1 MADFPVPPAPDP
13 QPLSFASRWRSLGW
27 LLWIVPTLALSAG
40 AGVWAVKNLLA
51 LPDLPGCN
59 ATSQTDLSSS
69 MRLYCAEQTAN
80 SNTVDDLRRAILFAN
95 RISTE
100 DAFRPQAD
108 RLIQQWSQDILK
120 QGDAA
125 FQAGDLEKAIKFA
138 EQIPLSVATAHQLA
152 NDRITHWN
160 AIWRKAET
168 LYNQTETEID
178 RRNWSIATSTARE
191 LLTIENTYWSR
202 TKYRELMQAL
212 QAAKD
217 LQASQNQQQT
227 RRPASRSTDPVGE
240 YLARREQERQQEAS
254 AYLAKARQLANSGN
268 VESLEAAIAEARQ
281 VLFGTPR
288 YDEAQQ
294 AIEAWQNQ
302 IETIEDRPYLERARE
317 LANQGDLES
326 IEAAIHEARQIGWGR
341 ALYDEADAQVEQW
354 QAQIQQ
360 LRAEQQTQRL
370 ETIDMRDAQVPP
382 SSLQPSTIP
391 SIEAIDPPN

>member
-13 QPLSFASRWRSLGW
+13 QPLRFVFRWRSLGCW
-27 LLWIVPTLALSAG
+27 LWIVPTLALSGG

-59 ATSQTDLSSS
+59 SISQTDLSSS

-95 RISTE
+95 RIPAE
-100 DAFRPQAD
+100 DSLRSQAD

-125 FQAGDLEKAIKFA
+125 FQAGDLPKAIKLA
-138 EQIPLSVATAHQLA
+138 EQIPLSVDAHLLA
-152 NDRITHWN
+152 SDRINQWN
-160 AIWRKAET
+160 ATWRKAED
-168 LYNQTETEID
+168 LYSQTETEID

-191 LLTIENTYWSR
+191 LLNIENTYWSR

-217 LQASQNQQQT
+217 LQATQNQQQT
-227 RRPASRSTDPVGE
+227 RRNATRSSDPVGE
-240 YLARREQERQQEAS
+240 YLARREQEREQEAS
-254 AYLAKARQLANSGN
+254 AHLAKARQLANPGTIN
-268 VESLEAAIAEARQ
+268 SLEAAIAEARQ

-326 IEAAIHEARQIGWGR
+326 IEAAIREARQIGWGR
-341 ALYDEADAQVEQW
+341 ALYDEANSQVEQW
-354 QAQIQQ
+354 QEQTQQ
-360 LRAEQQTQRL
+360 LRVEQQTQRL
-370 ETIDMRDAQVPP
+370 QTIDMHDAQVPP
-382 SSLQPSTIP
+382 SSRQPSTIP
-391 SIEAIDPPN
+391 SVEAIDPPN